1 MNQTRNFQERTG
13 VIFARYMRWFF
24 SYCGLLLTLLS
35 SGQSLPWPMDI
46 PPLLSGTFGELRSG
60 HFHAGVDIKTQGEE
74 GQPVRSIW
82 EGHVSRIKV
91 SPYGYGHAL
100 YIDHPNGKTTVYA
113 HLQRFEEDIQAY
125 VRSLQYEKR
134 SFALDVYVPKGKLPI
149 DSSAIVGRSGNSGSS
164 GGPHLHF
171 ELRDSKSQHTL
182 NPLTHGWEKRDGK
195 KPIIR
200 GVRWVELDNASM
212 SRVGGAIQEDK
223 MHLVPDRIGIELE
236 TYDQLDGA
244 ANRNGVHSIELLVDG
259 KESFSFTADELDFSE
274 KRYINAL
281 TRYEDVA
288 CCKRR
293 WVRTYVLPGNRLSNI
308 RSVSSGQISGQL
320 GEKKNV
326 LIRVSD
332 ALGNKREFAF
342 QIQVNRAAREKW
354 EMVRIDWRKQH
365 QMQIGEARAE
375 VRQGTL
381 YCDVREQYRTED
393 APKGVIGPIYV
404 FLSDSVPAHRPLT
417 IRLPL
422 EKIPMALRKKA
433 LIVHISAKGRISS
446 IGGMIRDNRIQ
457 AKNRS
462 FGRYGLAIDT
472 IPPALRPYGWKT
484 NGSLAGKKGIALR
497 GSDDLSGIEKWE
509 ARINGKWHLAEY
521 DPKRNRFFLPFEDR
535 LPKGTHQLE
544 FSLTDGCGNQS
555 VIRAAFRL

>member
-1 MNQTRNFQERTG
+1 
-13 VIFARYMRWFF
+13 MRL
-24 SYCGLLLTLLS
+24 SLTYLGLLFVVLS

-60 HFHAGVDIKTQGEE
+60 HFHAGVDIKTQGKE
-74 GQPVRSIW
+74 GQAVRSIW
-82 EGHVSRIKV
+82 QGHVSRIKV

-125 VRSLQYEKR
+125 VRSLQYKKR
-134 SFALDVYVPKGKLPI
+134 SFAIDVYVPKGKLPI
-149 DSSAIVGRSGNSGSS
+149 DSAAIIGRSGNSGSS

-182 NPLTHGWEKRDGK
+182 NPLTHGWAKSDGK
-195 KPIIR
+195 KPVIR
-200 GVRWVELDNASM
+200 GVRWVELDNAFM
-212 SRVGGAIQEDK
+212 SRVGGAIRESEL
-223 MHLVPDRIGIELE
+223 HLVPDRIGIEVE

-244 ANRNGVHSIELLVDG
+244 SNKHGVHRIELLVDG
-259 KESFSFTADELDFSE
+259 KQAFSFTADELDFSE

-308 RSVSSGQISGQL
+308 RSVSSGRISGQL
-320 GEKKNV
+320 GQKKNV

-342 QIQVNRAAREKW
+342 QIQVDRAARERW
-354 EMVRIDWRKQH
+354 EMARIDRRKQH

-375 VRQGTL
+375 VPQGAL

-417 IRLPL
+417 IDLTL
-422 EKIPMALRKKA
+422 EKIPKTLRQKA
-433 LIVHISAKGRISS
+433 VIVHLGADGSISS
-446 IGGMIRDNRIQ
+446 VGGTVSGSRIQ
-457 AKNRS
+457 TKNRS

-472 IPPALRPYGWKT
+472 LPPSLRPDGWKT
-484 NGSLAGKKGIALR
+484 NSSLAGKKGIALR

-509 ARINGKWHLAEY
+509 ARIDGKWHLAEY
-521 DPKRNRFFLPFEDR
+521 DPKKNRFFLPFEGR
-535 LPKGTHQLE
+535 LPAGSHQLE

-555 VIRAAFRL
+555 QISAAFSL